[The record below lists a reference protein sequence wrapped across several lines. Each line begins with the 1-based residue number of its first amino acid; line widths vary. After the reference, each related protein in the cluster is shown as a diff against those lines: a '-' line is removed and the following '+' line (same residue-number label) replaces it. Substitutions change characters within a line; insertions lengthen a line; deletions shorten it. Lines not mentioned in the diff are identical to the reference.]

1 MNLFFHAVLHWII
14 SLRLHQNNQ
23 ISWQSSRCGEIAFA
37 QLFSTTVWYKLIKAV
52 LQDDLK
58 TLIIHKIPQP

>member
-52 LQDDLK
+52 LL
-58 TLIIHKIPQP
+58 LS